1 MIAFDIDDHRFHLRA
16 VAVIV
21 DGPRVLLHR
30 LGGDAFWSLPG
41 GRVEAGEDAAQ
52 TLRREMREE
61 LDEAVEVVAPLG
73 VLENFFVYE
82 GRRYHELGLY
92 FRAALWPGSR
102 LLAGPG
108 PYEGR
113 EGDRVLHVD
122 WFERARLGEID
133 LRPRCLAAWLA
144 PPELQAWQ
152 HGVNRERGGA
162 D

>member
-1 MIAFDIDDHRFHLRA
+1 MIAFDIDEHRFHLRA

-21 DGPRVLLHR
+21 EGPRVLLHR

-52 TLRREMREE
+52 TLRREMLEE
-61 LDEAVEVVAPLG
+61 LDEQVAVGEMLG

-92 FRAALWPGSR
+92 FRVALRPGSR

-108 PYEGR
+108 PHEGR

-122 WFERARLGEID
+122 WFDRARLDEID
-133 LRPRCLAAWLA
+133 MRPRCLAAWLA
-144 PPELQAWQ
+144 APSLQAWQ
-152 HGVNRERGGA
+152 HGVNREPGGVG
-162 D
+162 